1 MQKFYTAQAHN
12 VIRAFD
18 RTGVAF
24 PITKKELLAK
34 AGAEKI
40 KVDFDKTITLEEYCS
55 GITLDAFENKSQFFN
70 ALIGS
75 ATVL

>member
-40 KVDFDKTITLEEYCS
+40 QVDFNKTITLEEYCKDVN
-55 GITLDAFENKSQFFN
+55 IDAFANKSQFFN

-75 ATVL
+75 ITEL